1 MTAEAVAG
9 AVEVPAAA
17 VPRKTAK
24 SAATRQRIL
33 TAATELFLEQGYAAT
48 QVSQITRRANVAVG
62 TYYIYFPQ
70 KQDVLEML
78 GNDWLSGLAVS
89 LGNAWQAALGSAQPG
104 NLRAKGKLRPIL
116 LVLAREFIHNLEA
129 RTSTLQLLMGEAGL
143 VISQGLCEDARSELR
158 SMLERMVRFV
168 SGEAQGLL
176 ALGDAVDAP
185 PSLTPEQASIVV
197 GALQALWLTV
207 GLRVVHAQADESDA
221 VEVLARMTAGILQ
234 QYGVI
239 RG

>member
-1 MTAEAVAG
+1 MTTAEPDIAVA
-9 AVEVPAAA
+9 EAAA
-17 VPRKTAK
+17 PRKTAK

-70 KQDVLEML
+70 KQDILEML
-78 GNDWLSGLAVS
+78 GDQWLNELTAV

-116 LVLAREFIHNLEA
+116 LVLARNFLRNLEE
-129 RTSTLQLLMGEAGL
+129 RKSSLQLLLGEAGL
-143 VISQGLCEDARSELR
+143 VPSHNLCEKSRSELR
-158 SMLERMVRFV
+158 ALLERMVRFV

-176 ALGDAVDAP
+176 ALGDTVDAP

-221 VEVLARMTAGILQ
+221 VEVLARVTAGILQ
-234 QYGVI
+234 RYGVI
-239 RG
+239 KG